1 MLGTKPLTSV
11 FIEFDGVNPTE
22 SILRFEVDEGTKAP
36 ADNFIP
42 LKYKFMLILILNR
55 RHFQMGNSFY
65 LFLSKSIFRCQV
77 T

>member
-42 LKYKFMLILILNR
+42 LNINLR
-55 RHFQMGNSFY
+55 
-65 LFLSKSIFRCQV
+65 
-77 T
+77 